1 MHEQKED
8 MWVHTY
14 THTEEDLY
22 LLCLAL
28 FCRQKIFNCPLKT
41 WEGAPGPWSAYP
53 LRCKDAVLWL
63 LFPFILSC
71 WACCALPKYLQK
83 LWRQWE
89 LMHGNMILLPG
100 QADSWGRQT
109 LVAVLRQ
116 ACQRLKANHSPVA
129 RESTLNIKPVRSP
142 SLTKWFWMQE
152 HLPSKVWEG
161 FCKKLWFCYIHIFLK
176 EK

>member
-1 MHEQKED
+1 MSAHLHPHWGRSLSALPSPVLQTKNIYLP
-8 MWVHTY
+8 T
-14 THTEEDLY
+14 EDLRRGTR
-22 LLCLAL
+22 LMVSISSQMQGCRALAPVP
-28 FCRQKIFNCPLKT
+28 I
-41 WEGAPGPWSAYP
+41 YP
-53 LRCKDAVLWL
+53 LL
-63 LFPFILSC
+63 LGMLCSAQVPTETMNWGQ
-71 WACCALPKYLQK
+71 WA
-83 LWRQWE
+83 

-109 LVAVLRQ
+109 LAAVLRQ